1 MIQMV
6 EIERLIAQVQQ
17 TFPNYDATILERA
30 YEFAAAAHKEQK
42 RRTGEP
48 YVAHCLATASIL
60 ADLRI
65 DPPVIVAGLLH
76 DTVEDTSIT
85 LEQIQTEFGN
95 EVASL
100 VDGVTKLSQINQL
113 TGHRDRQLGG
123 QEAENLRKM
132 FLAMAEDVRVV
143 LIKLADR
150 LHNMRTLHGHKREK
164 QLRIA
169 RETLDI
175 YAPLANRLG
184 IWQIKWELEDLCLR
198 YLEPEIYEE
207 LANKLAE
214 RRHDREAYLDKVVAD
229 LRQALVQE
237 EIEAEVSG
245 RPKHLYSIYKKML
258 RKSRDFE
265 QIYDVRAVRVIVP
278 SVRDCY
284 AALGIVHSLWRPL
297 PGEFDD
303 YIANPKENN
312 YQSLHTAVVGPE
324 GKSLEIQIRTREMHY
339 YAEYGVAAH
348 WRYKEQLRRDRFLEE
363 KIKWLRAL
371 LDWRQDMGGEDAE
384 EFIESVKTD
393 VLPERVLVF
402 TPKGDILELPAGS
415 TPVDFAYHIHTEVGH
430 RCRGAKVNG
439 QMVPLHYAL
448 QDGDQ
453 VEIIAAKRGGPSRD
467 WLNPHLGYARTSR
480 ARGKIRSWFRH
491 QDREVNITQGRELLE
506 RELKKLGL
514 VNESYER
521 LCKLTRYEKIDDFLA
536 AIGAGD
542 LSAQTVAARALELH
556 RQQEAAEEL
565 EAELTEN
572 PPDQSL
578 GVTEIS
584 STIKGVGGV
593 LTRVAACC
601 NPLPGDEIIG
611 YITRGHGITIHRRD
625 CPNILNKN
633 DGERLIAVDWG
644 NGDHKTSYP
653 VMIKVRAFD
662 RGGLLRDIVDIVAKE
677 DVNMR
682 AANAVTN
689 KKDHSAL
696 ITATLEIADAAQ
708 LSRILTRISRLPN
721 VLEAYRQT
729 S

>member
-1 MIQMV
+1 MV

-453 VEIIAAKRGGPSRD
+453 VEIITAKRGGPSRD

>member
-1 MIQMV
+1 MV